1 MYSLGDLTDAK
12 SVDFQGSQQYE
23 DEWITYDK
31 VLKETKVTEKTV
43 WLDVR
48 GNHGKSFYAHLICS
62 SDFLGNPGIPKV
74 NPRNSL
80 VFPASFG
87 KGSQ

>member
-1 MYSLGDLTDAK
+1 MYSSGDLTDAK

-48 GNHGKSFYAHLICS
+48 GNHGKSFYVHLM
-62 SDFLGNPGIPKV
+62 
-74 NPRNSL
+74 
-80 VFPASFG
+80 
-87 KGSQ
+87 